1 MRLASPRL
9 VAVPFIAL
17 MLTVTACGGSKVA
30 YQPVPGEPVDLAVP
44 GSGEALAPEA
54 TPTPTPTPTP
64 SATETPEAGTA
75 DATATPDANTG
86 AATTQTAPEDNAGG
100 GTEAPAD
107 PDSATNDQ
115 PPPAGSDAQQF
126 EDFCAENPGAC

>member
-1 MRLASPRL
+1 LRFAQKWLI
-9 VAVPFIAL
+9 AVPFIAL
-17 MLTVTACGGSKVA
+17 TLAACGGSKVA
-30 YQPVPGEPVDLAVP
+30 YQPVPGDPVDLSVP

-54 TPTPTPTPTP
+54 TPTPTPTPT
-64 SATETPEAGTA
+64 ETPEAGA
-75 DATATPDANTG
+75 ALATPTPDANAG
-86 AATTQTAPEDNAGG
+86 AGTTETAPQADAGG
-100 GTEAPAD
+100 GNEAPAD